1 MTNLAKYMG
10 NSIASAT
17 IKGPAK
23 TARTGGFFDRRPRM
37 PNNDM
42 RWLLSPSKTEMTIS
56 PIRIGST
63 IMIALIWTGNIP
75 SKEVLCDW
83 QDEQYVI

>member
-1 MTNLAKYMG
+1 MG

-75 SKEVLCDW
+75 SKEVLFDW